1 MQFLEKT
8 SPELQPLIASLRTS
22 VAMVTTLLPLLETAL
37 NDKVSQFV
45 CQFIPTTHTQVRELS
60 ELKLHINFW

>member
-45 CQFIPTTHTQVRELS
+45 CVSLYQLLTRR
-60 ELKLHINFW
+60 